1 MPPPGWQPPDDSD
14 LAGVEA
20 NEQHVE
26 VEGEEL
32 PFVCDCLLDDGQ
44 VCGQAFK
51 LNSTLALHTA
61 RSKRYAFGC
70 FPGGGG

>member
-1 MPPPGWQPPDDSD
+1 MFQNVPAHQVPLPGWQPPDNSD
-14 LAGVEA
+14 LAGGEA
-20 NEQHVE
+20 NEQH

-51 LNSTLALHTA
+51 LNSTLLLYTY
-61 RSKRYAFGC
+61 SPF
-70 FPGGGG
+70 